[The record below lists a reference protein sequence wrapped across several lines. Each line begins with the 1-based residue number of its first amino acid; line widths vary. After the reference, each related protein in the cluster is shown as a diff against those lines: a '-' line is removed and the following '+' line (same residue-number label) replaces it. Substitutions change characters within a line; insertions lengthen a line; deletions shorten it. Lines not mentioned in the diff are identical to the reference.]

1 MDYVQV
7 PRLIHDSQRCEAC
20 AKANR
25 TCTVTEGH
33 AACNWCHSRK
43 TKCTM
48 PSAGTT
54 GERSPSVESSAAPSL
69 PSSLA
74 RGVKALG
81 VSSRVE
87 KTPSRADKRKVEV
100 GSSPEDQ
107 PPRRRSKPNLKEAS
121 GMGPP
126 PQVKPSSDK
135 VKVDL
140 EKRIGALEKRISTF
154 NEFCTKSVEDF
165 QEQLDALRNEA
176 EEGSS
181 KARGK
186 GKSKA

>member
-20 AKANR
+20 TKANR
-25 TCTVTEGH
+25 TCTVTDGH
-33 AACNWCHSRK
+33 AACDWCHSRK

-48 PSAGTT
+48 PSAGTPS
-54 GERSPSVESSAAPSL
+54 ERSPSVESSAAPSL

-81 VSSRVE
+81 VSSGVA
-87 KTPSRADKRKVEV
+87 KTPSRTDKRKVEV

-107 PPRRRSKPNLKEAS
+107 PPRRRSKPNLKEAG
-121 GMGPP
+121 GMEPP
-126 PQVKPSSDK
+126 SQGKPSSDK
-135 VKVDL
+135 TKADL
-140 EKRIGALEKRISTF
+140 EKRIGALERRISNF

-165 QEQLDALRNEA
+165 QEQLDALRDEA
-176 EEGSS
+176 EGGSS
-181 KARGK
+181 KAKGK
-186 GKSKA
+186 GKNKA

>member
-1 MDYVQV
+1 M
-7 PRLIHDSQRCEAC
+7 
-20 AKANR
+20 
-25 TCTVTEGH
+25 
-33 AACNWCHSRK
+33 
-43 TKCTM
+43 M

-81 VSSRVE
+81 VSSGVE
-87 KTPSRADKRKVEV
+87 KTPSRADKRKVKV
-100 GSSPEDQ
+100 RSSPEDQ

-154 NEFCTKSVEDF
+154 NEFCTKLVEDF